1 MSDLSINTE
10 GRYKLNGQQLNAP
23 IGWSDIRIKASY
35 EGDNTQ
41 PSLDIEE
48 FTFPLEARDIV
59 NKWISDGL
67 INGVGIF
74 EGMPFDITLFNNQ
87 AIQHSFKSFIDFTNG
102 YKDFK
107 EDGKVSVSVI
117 RDNSLDAF
125 FDRLGGTS
133 YGYLEE
139 IGVITSSNYVD
150 VSYVVEKKFNLFE
163 ILMSSIVLYLMVKE
177 LAVAIEML
185 ANATADVAG
194 LSLGGSVF
202 PPTAALGAALLAVL
216 KALLILAY
224 VVVLL
229 AAVIELSK
237 TLFEIL
243 IPPQRNHKAI
253 SLREALKV
261 VCNYL
266 GYGFV
271 SPITE
276 MDDVHYLPSNPNL
289 DEKTAGGFIS
299 VTKGTQ
305 SGIPNVLDY
314 GYICEDMFQLCKD
327 LFNAKLSIIGNDV
340 HLRSKNDPFWVQQ
353 STWTLPNVLIN
364 TLEYNT
370 DDMKSERLLSFSI
383 DTNDEW
389 TIDNYL
395 GTAYEIK
402 TDPLT
407 ILRER
412 AVLLKGL
419 DDVKFQGALGN
430 RKDELNG
437 IESFLSDV
445 AGSIDAVIGFFGGST
460 TFSDKIEARLGDLKQ
475 SNNWHTI
482 PKLLYLKGS
491 NLPLNHREIW
501 NAKILYEKYHEEKSF
516 VLNNRLGQKIYYK
529 GVEVPFGFE
538 DYKQLLDNSYFKYK
552 GDDAKIMSFDWTIG
566 DDKAVIDFWVR
577 KIYTNNL
584 KETYIYPK

>member
-1 MSDLSINTE
+1 MSDISINTE
-10 GRYKLNGQQLNAP
+10 GRYKLNGQQFNAP
-23 IGWSDIRIKASY
+23 IGWSDIIIKASY
-35 EGDNTQ
+35 DGDNTQ
-41 PSLDIEE
+41 PSLDIKE
-48 FTFPLEARDIV
+48 FVFPLEARDIV

-67 INGVGIF
+67 ISGVGIF

-87 AIQHSFKSFIDFTNG
+87 AVQHSFKSFIDFTNG

-125 FDRLGGTS
+125 FNRLGSTS

-139 IGVITSSNYVD
+139 IGVITSSNYID
-150 VSYVVEKKFNLFE
+150 VSYIVEKKFNLLE
-163 ILMSSIVLYLMVKE
+163 ILMSSIVLYLMIKE
-177 LAVAIEML
+177 LAIAIEML
-185 ANATADVAG
+185 ANAVADVSG
-194 LSLGGSVF
+194 LLLFVGVGS
-202 PPTAALGAALLAVL
+202 TALGAALLAVL

-224 VVVLL
+224 VVVLI
-229 AAVIELSK
+229 AAIIELAK

-243 IPPQRNHKAI
+243 IPPQRKHKAI
-253 SLREALKV
+253 KLREALRV
-261 VCNYL
+261 VCDHL

-271 SPITE
+271 TPIPE
-276 MDDVHYLPSNPNL
+276 MDDVYFLPSNPNL

-305 SGIPNVLDY
+305 SGIPNTVDY

-327 LFNAKLSIIGNDV
+327 LFNAKLAIIGNDV
-340 HLRSKNDPFWVQQ
+340 HLRSKNDPFWIQQ
-353 STWTLPNVLIN
+353 STWSLPSTLLN

-370 DDMKSERLLSFSI
+370 DEMKSERLLSFSI
-383 DTNDEW
+383 DTSDEW

-402 TDPLT
+402 TDPKT
-407 ILRER
+407 IIRER
-412 AVLLKGL
+412 AVLLKGI
-419 DDVKFQGALGN
+419 DKVKFQCALGN
-430 RKDELNG
+430 RKNELNG
-437 IESFLSDV
+437 IENFLSKV
-445 AGSIDAVIGFFGGST
+445 AGAIDAVVGFLGDGT

-475 SNNWHTI
+475 SSNWHTI

-491 NLPLNHREIW
+491 NLSINHRDTW
-501 NAKILYEKYHEEKSF
+501 NAKILYDKYHEEKSF
-516 VLNNRLGQKIYYK
+516 VLNNKLGQKIYYK
-529 GVEVPFGFE
+529 GVDIPFGFE
-538 DYKQLLDNSYFKYK
+538 DYKQLTDNSYFKYK

-566 DDKAVIDFWVR
+566 DDRATIDFWVR
-577 KIYTNNL
+577 KVYTNNL